1 MFPGLL
7 SGAATCEKAIDSWDL
22 AECDTST
29 MFNIGPLEA
38 TVVVGF
44 FLAIGLLIR
53 SLVRR

>member
-7 SGAATCEKAIDSWDL
+7 SGAATSEKAIDSWDL

>member
-1 MFPGLL
+1 
-7 SGAATCEKAIDSWDL
+7 
-22 AECDTST
+22 

-38 TVVVGF
+38 TIVVGI